1 MTSQQPGSELGGL
14 TPNLRGMSAM
24 DFFVL
29 PSMPSERRHKPPQNP
44 PPGAG
49 GLRATVAPRGWAMG
63 LIGGFHMPVQA
74 MSEDFAEDSMVVLGR
89 PSLEYLQALKPWGV
103 Y

>member
-1 MTSQQPGSELGGL
+1 
-14 TPNLRGMSAM
+14 
-24 DFFVL
+24 
-29 PSMPSERRHKPPQNP
+29 
-44 PPGAG
+44 
-49 GLRATVAPRGWAMG
+49 MG